1 MRKPHLPLKCL
12 ACRNS
17 GYIVAKALRYH
28 RTVGGFGWPG
38 KVVCVTDSFR
48 VPCEC
53 AVGKRFATDAE
64 FRKAR

>member
-1 MRKPHLPLKCL
+1 MRKPQLPLKCL

-17 GYIVAKALRYH
+17 GFIVAKGVSWH
-28 RTVGGFGWPG
+28 TVAYR
-38 KVVCVTDSFR
+38 VTAPSPETFR